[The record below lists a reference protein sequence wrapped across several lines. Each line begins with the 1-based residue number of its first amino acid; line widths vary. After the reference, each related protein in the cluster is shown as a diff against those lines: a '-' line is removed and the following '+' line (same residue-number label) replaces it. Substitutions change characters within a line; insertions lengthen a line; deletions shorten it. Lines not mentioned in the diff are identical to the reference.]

1 VPLVV
6 TLVDTPFAAAGS
18 SPIRVSPGAR
28 ITPPAPA
35 IGAREQQVPDP
46 QADFP
51 GQMARIQ
58 EAVAELPPPTG
69 DTAADAARVLDVVQQ
84 TAPEVLRAYG
94 INPAEASEA
103 MAEAVA
109 SGAQQVDLSGATDR
123 ESVLAALGLGDSPPG
138 YGTQSLRQPR
148 RYRVQTN
155 WPETPVASLDAI
167 TFPNRFPWD
176 TRATQQDNRWECSA
190 AALGYV

>member
-1 VPLVV
+1 M
-6 TLVDTPFAAAGS
+6 
-18 SPIRVSPGAR
+18 
-28 ITPPAPA
+28 
-35 IGAREQQVPDP
+35 PDP